1 MNSKS
6 NSNAK
11 SNAKSNA
18 PLKIG
23 IQGVTASFHDVA
35 ARMYFHDH
43 EILPVEFASFKSLC
57 EALESCKT
65 DFALMAIE
73 NSIAGSILPNYQLL
87 EKHRF
92 KIIGEVY
99 QRIVM
104 NIMALPGQTI
114 DDVQFVMTHP
124 MAFLQCEEFFS
135 RHPHLKRIEAADTAE
150 SAKDIQTKSLRG
162 YAAIASRL
170 AATTYSLNLLEEGI
184 ETDKQNY
191 TRFLVISRSEKFYPD
206 LPTKTSI
213 RLELSHRPGALLS
226 ILSSFM
232 NHSLNMT
239 KLQSVP
245 ILGRPY
251 EYSFHIDLEW
261 EDRAKFEL
269 AMHEIE
275 SESINLIRFG
285 EYQGSWKADS

>member
-1 MNSKS
+1 MSLQNHP
-6 NSNAK
+6 
-11 SNAKSNA
+11 

-35 ARMYFHDH
+35 ARKYFHDR
-43 EILPVEFASFKSLC
+43 EIVPVEFDSFKGLG
-57 EALESCKT
+57 EALAKGQT
-65 DFALMAIE
+65 DFAMMAIE

-104 NIMALPGQTI
+104 NIMALPGQKLS
-114 DDVQFVMTHP
+114 DLHFVMTHP
-124 MAFLQCEEFFS
+124 MAFLQCEDFFA
-135 RHPHLKRIEAADTAE
+135 RQPHLKRIEASDTAE
-150 SAKDIQTKSLRG
+150 SARDIQSKSLQG
-162 YAAIASRL
+162 YGAIASRL
-170 AATTYSLNLLEEGI
+170 AAETYHLDLLEEGI

-191 TRFLVISRSEKFYPD
+191 TRFLVISRGEKVYEDVPN
-206 LPTKTSI
+206 KASI
-213 RLELSHRPGALLS
+213 RLELSHRPGSLLS

-232 NHSLNMT
+232 AHGLNMT

-261 EDRAKFEL
+261 TSQSEFDL
-269 AMHEIE
+269 AMREIE
-275 SESINLIRFG
+275 LKAINLIQFG
-285 EYQGSWKADS
+285 NYQGSWKAEA